1 VQERF
6 EEMRAMIAKRERE
19 GGVAGHVR
27 TRSMPEDAPPPSPSA
42 DAAAKAL
49 RALEDAAFEL
59 DSTLTRGAS
68 NHGELAADLSAL
80 LAAHRAVR
88 SPVPHAARVVR

>member
-19 GGVAGHVR
+19 PSGNGHAR
-27 TRSMPEDAPPPSPSA
+27 TRSTPEEPPASPVLGA
-42 DAAAKAL
+42 DAATKAL
-49 RALEDAAFEL
+49 RELEDAAFEL

-68 NHGELAADLSAL
+68 NHAELTTDLASL
-80 LAAHRAVR
+80 LNAHHAVR
-88 SPVPHAARVVR
+88 LRPMPRRVVP